1 MSGQPS
7 NVIPLRPDCGPS
19 GRTTTTAPGTVIPL
33 TSDRAWMA
41 RIRRGAPL
49 PPPDWAAIDA
59 VLAEMGL
66 LAECGREN
74 VTTGYVFPPRL
85 RMVR

>member
-1 MSGQPS
+1 MA
-7 NVIPLRPDCGPS
+7 D
-19 GRTTTTAPGTVIPL
+19 VIPL

-41 RIRRGAPL
+41 RIRRGEPL

-66 LAECGREN
+66 QYDRESQSLDLRTLA
-74 VTTGYVFPPRL
+74 PPRL
-85 RMVR
+85 RVVRP

>member
-19 GRTTTTAPGTVIPL
+19 GRTP
-33 TSDRAWMA
+33 DRVWMA

-66 LAECGREN
+66 QRDDAKIIIASP
-74 VTTGYVFPPRL
+74 VL
-85 RMVR
+85 RVVR